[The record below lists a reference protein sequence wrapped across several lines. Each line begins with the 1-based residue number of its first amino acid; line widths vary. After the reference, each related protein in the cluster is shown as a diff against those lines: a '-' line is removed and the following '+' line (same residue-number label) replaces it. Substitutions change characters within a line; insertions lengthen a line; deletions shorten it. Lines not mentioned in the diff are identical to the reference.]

1 MIILNYAKTFERFKT
16 RILAKITA
24 QTLNQYII
32 KIHLNRNINNLKTQ
46 II

>member
-24 QTLNQYII
+24 QTLNHYI
-32 KIHLNRNINNLKTQ
+32 N
-46 II
+46 